1 MRRIFLLPVFLFFL
15 AASCSKAPSFSIQ
28 GTVPDSNFEGS
39 KVYLVALDAP
49 VTRNVD
55 STTVLNG
62 TFRFTVP
69 ADSFDVRILRIP
81 ARFPAIVEDLVV
93 VCEPGEAVVVLDSI
107 SSGGGTRLNNILQQW
122 KEDKNKHDSLQWVV
136 AGQIRSAGNDQE
148 RIDSLKAELQ
158 RISRSMLSENISLL
172 NGNLF
177 NGVGLL
183 IYKVY
188 IDALP
193 AEAKNY
199 VTRMTGRLY
208 LEKDA
213 QLRARF
219 E

>member
-1 MRRIFLLPVFLFFL
+1 MRKIFLLPVFLFFL
-15 AASCSKAPSFSIQ
+15 TASCSKAPSFRIK
-28 GTVPDSNFEGS
+28 GTVPGSNFEGS

-55 STTVLNG
+55 STTVVNG
-62 TFRFTVP
+62 TFEFTVP

-93 VCEPGEAVVVLDSI
+93 VCEPGEVIVVLDSI
-107 SSGGGTRLNNILQQW
+107 SSGGGTRLNDILQRW
-122 KEDKNKHDSLQWVV
+122 KEDKHYHDSLQWVV

-148 RIDSLKAELQ
+148 QIDSLKAESQ
-158 RISRSMLSENISLL
+158 SISRSMLSAYISLL

-188 IDALP
+188 FEALP
-193 AEAKNY
+193 AEVKNY

-208 LEKDA
+208 MEKDA

>member
-1 MRRIFLLPVFLFFL
+1 MRKIFLLPVVLLYL
-15 AASCSKAPSFSIQ
+15 AASCIKAPSFRIQ
-28 GTVPDSNFEGS
+28 GTVADRNFEGS

-62 TFRFTVP
+62 AFEFTLP

-81 ARFPAIVEDLVV
+81 ARFPAIIEDLVV
-93 VCEPGEAVVVLDSI
+93 VCEPGEVTVVLDSI

-122 KEDKNKHDSLQWVV
+122 KEDKRFNDSLQWVV
-136 AGQIRSAGNDQE
+136 SGQIRSAGNDQE
-148 RIDSLKAELQ
+148 KIDSLKAESQ
-158 RISRSMLSENISLL
+158 RTARTWLSETISLL

-188 IDALP
+188 FDALP
-193 AEAKNY
+193 AETKNY
-199 VTRMTGRLY
+199 VTRMTGTLY
-208 LEKDA
+208 IEKDA
-213 QLRARF
+213 QLKARF

>member
-1 MRRIFLLPVFLFFL
+1 MVS
-15 AASCSKAPSFSIQ
+15 SCTKAPSFSVKGI
-28 GTVPDSNFEGS
+28 VPDTDFEGS

-55 STTVLNG
+55 SAIIVNG
-62 TFRFTVP
+62 TFEFTVP

-81 ARFPAIVEDLVV
+81 ARFPTIAEDLVV
-93 VCEPGEAVVVLDSI
+93 VCEPGEVIVVLDSI
-107 SSGGGTRLNNILQQW
+107 SSGGGTRLNDILQRW
-122 KEDKNKHDSLQWVV
+122 KEDKHYHDSLQWVV
-136 AGQIRSAGNDQE
+136 SGRIRSAGNDQE
-148 RIDSLKAELQ
+148 KIDSLKAESQ
-158 RISRSMLSENISLL
+158 SISRSMLSENISLL
-172 NGNLF
+172 TGNLF

-188 IDALP
+188 FDALP

>member
-1 MRRIFLLPVFLFFL
+1 MRKIFLLPVVLFFL
-15 AASCSKAPSFSIQ
+15 TASCNKTPSFRIR
-28 GTVPDSNFEGS
+28 GTVPDSDFEGS
-39 KVYLVALDAP
+39 RVYLVALDAP

-62 TFRFTVP
+62 AFEFTVP

-81 ARFPAIVEDLVV
+81 ARFPSIVEDLVV
-93 VCEPGEAVVVLDSI
+93 VCEPGEVIVILDSI

-122 KEDKNKHDSLQWVV
+122 KENKYYHDSLQWIV
-136 AGQIRSAGNDQE
+136 AGQIRSAGNNQGK
-148 RIDSLKAELQ
+148 IDSLKAESQ
-158 RISRSMLSENISLL
+158 RIGRSMLSESISLL

-188 IDALP
+188 FDDFP
-193 AEAKNY
+193 AEVKNY

-213 QLRARF
+213 QIRARF

>member
-15 AASCSKAPSFSIQ
+15 AASCGEAPSFRIQ
-28 GTVPDSNFEGS
+28 GTVPDKNFEGS

-49 VTRNVD
+49 VTRIVD

-62 TFRFTVP
+62 AFYFTVP
-69 ADSFDVRILRIP
+69 ADSLDVRILRIP
-81 ARFPAIVEDLVV
+81 ARFPDMIEDLVV
-93 VCEPGEAVVVLDSI
+93 VCEPGEVVAVLDSI
-107 SSGGGTRLNNILQQW
+107 SSGGGTRLNDILQRW
-122 KEDKNKHDSLQWVV
+122 KEDKHYHDSLQGAM
-136 AGQIRSAGNDQE
+136 AGQIRSAGKDQE
-148 RIDSLKAELQ
+148 RIDSLKAESQ
-158 RISRSMLSENISLL
+158 MISRLMLSDNISLL
-172 NGNLF
+172 NGNMF

-193 AEAKNY
+193 VEAKNY
-199 VTRMTGRLY
+199 VTRMTGGLY